1 MMRGPRRL
9 WPRTIADQITG
20 LVIVSLI
27 VAEAAI
33 FGILLLLPNDRD
45 SPQGLLGVVGR
56 IVTVAQLARAAGTPA
71 EIAHLLD
78 QARRTGVDVELMR
91 RADLIPMPPHAPA
104 KRLATRLSGIE
115 KVMGM
120 AVLAGAAP
128 PDSAGDAL
136 VVELDADN
144 ALVFRSPQLG
154 PLLDAKLARLITLPA
169 TFTLTIVIAFVM
181 ALSVYAG
188 RWITSPPSSFA
199 AAADAFGRSPGDDRV
214 LAETGPREIVKVAHA
229 LNEMRARVRALVDSR
244 TRMLAAIGHDLRT
257 PLTRLR
263 LRAERLDDPVRT
275 SMLADITMIDA
286 MLSETLAYLRDEV
299 RTEPPAR
306 VELPSLLQTIAAEFS
321 DIGHRVAYEGP
332 DRFAY
337 LCRPQAL
344 ARALRNLVENGTKH
358 GSEVVIR
365 LTAAADDALA
375 IEISD
380 DGAGIPPAHREKVF
394 EPFFK
399 GDSARPA
406 AARAGFGLG
415 LSIARDTVR
424 GHGGDIFLLDRAPH
438 GLTVRIVLPGGA
450 LTGDRV
456 ASPSLELSGS

>member
-1 MMRGPRRL
+1 MMRRL
-9 WPRTIADQITG
+9 RPRTIAGQITG
-20 LVIVSLI
+20 LVIISLVVAQAVIVGFVS
-27 VAEAAI
+27 
-33 FGILLLLPNDRD
+33 LLPNDRD

-56 IVTVAQLARAAGTPA
+56 IVAVAQLARAAGTPS
-71 EIAHLLD
+71 EISRLLD
-78 QARRTGVDVELMR
+78 QARRAGVEVELMP
-91 RADLIPMPPHAPA
+91 RAELVPTPPQGPA
-104 KRLATRLSGIE
+104 KRLAARVSGIE

-120 AVLAGAAP
+120 NVLADAAP
-128 PDSAGDAL
+128 PDATGDPL

-144 ALVFRSPQLG
+144 ALVFRSPYLG
-154 PLLDAKLARLITLPA
+154 PLLDARLARLITLPA
-169 TFTLTIVIAFVM
+169 TFTLTIMTAFVM

-188 RWITSPPSSFA
+188 RWITSPLSSFA
-199 AAADAFGRSPGDDRV
+199 AAADAFGRCPGDDRV

-229 LNEMRARVRALVDSR
+229 LNDMRARVRALVDSR

-263 LRAERLDDPVRT
+263 LRAERLDDPARA
-275 SMLADITMIDA
+275 SMLADIAMIDS

-321 DIGHRVAYEGP
+321 DVGHRVAYEGP
-332 DRFAY
+332 DRTAC
-337 LCRPQAL
+337 LCRPHAL
-344 ARALRNLVENGTKH
+344 ARALRNLVENGTTH

-365 LTAAADDALA
+365 LTAAAGDALA

-380 DGAGIPPAHREKVF
+380 DGPGIPPAHREKVF

-399 GDSARPA
+399 GDVSRPA

-424 GHGGDIFLLDRAPH
+424 GHGGDIVLLDRAPR
-438 GLTVRIVLPGGA
+438 GLTVRIVLPGSPA
-450 LTGDRV
+450 TGDRA
-456 ASPSLELSGS
+456 ASPRRELIDS